1 VTHGTSKQDDA
12 SGGKKKPER
21 KVPRRITKERLRN
34 IALYH
39 LQRFTTSAENLR
51 RVLYRRALKAARH
64 HETDME
70 EVRAWIDDVVDGLVR
85 SAAIDDSGYADGKTL
100 TMLRRGQS
108 PRKIRAYLMS
118 KGVDGE
124 TINTALA
131 RASDEVGDPD
141 LEAARAYAMRRR
153 LGPFRTKDLSP
164 EMKQKELAVLGRAG
178 FQYDIAR
185 KVVEAESESDLMQP
199 D

>member
-1 VTHGTSKQDDA
+1 MAHETSKKDDR

-39 LQRFTTSAENLR
+39 LERFATSAENLR
-51 RVLYRRALKAARH
+51 RVLYRRTLKAAKH
-64 HETDME
+64 HETDIE
-70 EVRAWIDDVVDGLVR
+70 QARAWIDEVVDGLVR
-85 SAAIDDSGYADGKTL
+85 SDAIDDSRYADGKTL

-108 PRKIRAYLMS
+108 PRKIRAYLAS
-118 KGVDGE
+118 KGVSGE

-131 RASDEVGDPD
+131 HATEEVGNPD

-153 LGPFRTKDLSP
+153 LGPFRTKDSSP
-164 EMKQKELAVLGRAG
+164 ETKQKELSALGRAG
-178 FQYDIAR
+178 FRYDIAR
-185 KVVEAESESDLMQP
+185 RIVDAESEDDLL
-199 D
+199 